1 MKKTIEREPFKRL
14 ELIWT
19 IPQIVFLFSSSPPGE
34 ERKVRKRACME
45 NFPKFFKI
53 MQKINAPRVENVEER
68 VNELLDQFEIQKKV
82 KRGERIALTAGS
94 RGIKDK
100 PRVLRTIVERLKELG
115 AAPYLVPCMGSHGGG
130 TAEGQTEVLESY
142 GITEQSMGAPIVS
155 SVEVEKIGRTRF
167 GTPVLIDKN
176 ILKADKIIVVNRI
189 KLHTDFKG
197 EFESG
202 LIKMMVIGMG
212 KPEGALMVH
221 RLTIK
226 HGFPAVL
233 TEVGSVILK
242 KLPIFFG
249 MGILENPY
257 DETAYLEILKP
268 QEMIEKEKTLLKKA
282 RKMMPRLPFGQIDVL
297 IVDELGKNVSGAGMD
312 TNVIGRCFSINNQK
326 PKKPR
331 ITRIFVRD
339 LTEPSHG
346 NACGIGMA
354 EYTTKRLV
362 DKIDYP
368 ATFLNAFTGMT
379 PENGRVPI
387 FFEKDR
393 EALSAAHLNSGVFNL
408 KDLRVVW
415 IKNTLELEHLYVSE
429 AFLKE
434 ARSNPNLRIIGKPV
448 DLPFDENGNL
458 VSKWKE

>member
-1 MKKTIEREPFKRL
+1 MENLPKIFKIRQRLNVPRL
-14 ELIWT
+14 ENL
-19 IPQIVFLFSSSPPGE
+19 E
-34 ERKVRKRACME
+34 KR
-45 NFPKFFKI
+45 
-53 MQKINAPRVENVEER
+53 VD
-68 VNELLDQFEIQKKV
+68 ELLDQFEIRKKV
-82 KRGERIALTAGS
+82 KKGERVALTAGS
-94 RGIKDK
+94 RGIRDK
-100 PRVLRTIVERLKELG
+100 PRVLKAVVARLKDLG
-115 AAPYLVPCMGSHGGG
+115 ASPFIVPCMGSHGGG

-142 GITEQSMGAPIVS
+142 GITEKTMGAPIVS
-155 SVEVEKIGRTRF
+155 SVEVEKIGRTKF

-257 DETAYLEILKP
+257 DETAYLELLKP
-268 QEMIEKEKTLLKKA
+268 QTMMEEEKALLKKA

-297 IVDELGKNVSGAGMD
+297 IVDELGKNISGAGMD

-326 PKKPR
+326 AKRPR
-331 ITRIFVRD
+331 VTRIFVRD
-339 LTEPSHG
+339 LTEASHG

-362 DKIDYP
+362 DKIDHP

-393 EALSAAHLNSGVFNL
+393 EALSAAHLNSGVFDP
-408 KDLRVVW
+408 KDLKIVW
-415 IKNTLELEHLYVSE
+415 IKNTLELEHLYASMP
-429 AFLKE
+429 FLKE
-434 ARSNPNLRIIGKPV
+434 ARSNPKLETMGKPF
-448 DLPFDENGNL
+448 DLPFDERGNL
-458 VSKWKE
+458 ISKWT

>member
-1 MKKTIEREPFKRL
+1 
-14 ELIWT
+14 
-19 IPQIVFLFSSSPPGE
+19 
-34 ERKVRKRACME
+34 ME
-45 NFPKFFKI
+45 NFPKMFKI
-53 MQKINAPRVENVEER
+53 RQKINAPRVENIERR
-68 VNELLDQFEIQKKV
+68 VNELLDQFEIQRKV

-100 PRVLRTIVERLKELG
+100 PRVLKTIVERLKDLG
-115 AAPYLVPCMGSHGGG
+115 ASPFLVPCMGSHGGA
-130 TAEGQTEVLESY
+130 TAEGQTEVLQSY
-142 GITEQSMGAPIVS
+142 GITEQAVGAPIVS
-155 SVEVEKIGRTRF
+155 SVEVEKIGKTKF

-233 TEVGSVILK
+233 TEVGSIILK

-249 MGILENPY
+249 MGILENPF
-257 DETAYLEILKP
+257 DETAFVELLNP
-268 QEMIEKEKTLLKKA
+268 QQMFEQEKALLKKA
-282 RKMMPRLPFGQIDVL
+282 RGMMPRLPFEQVDIL

-312 TNVIGRCFSINNQK
+312 TNVIGRCHSINHQK
-326 PKKPR
+326 PKRPR

-339 LTEPSHG
+339 LTEASHG

-354 EYTTKRLV
+354 EYTTRRLV

-368 ATFLNAFTGMT
+368 STHINSVTGMT
-379 PENGRVPI
+379 PENGRVPL
-387 FFEKDR
+387 FFEQDR
-393 EALSAAHLNSGVFNL
+393 EALETAHYNSGVFNP
-408 KDLRVVW
+408 KDLRIVW
-415 IKNTLELEHLYVSE
+415 IKNTLELQHFYASQP
-429 AFLKE
+429 FLKE
-434 ARSNPNLRIIGKPV
+434 TRSNPKLEILCKPF
-448 DLPFDENGNL
+448 DIPFDENGNL
-458 VSKWKE
+458 ISKWNE

>member
-1 MKKTIEREPFKRL
+1 
-14 ELIWT
+14 
-19 IPQIVFLFSSSPPGE
+19 
-34 ERKVRKRACME
+34 ME
-45 NFPKFFKI
+45 NFPKMFKI
-53 MQKINAPRVENVEER
+53 RQKINAPRVENIERR

-100 PRVLRTIVERLKELG
+100 PRVLKTIVERLKDLG
-115 AAPYLVPCMGSHGGG
+115 ASPYLVPCMGSHGGA
-130 TAEGQTEVLESY
+130 TAEGQTEVLQSY
-142 GITEQSMGAPIVS
+142 GITEQTVGAPIVS
-155 SVEVEKIGRTRF
+155 SVEVEKIGKTKF

-212 KPEGALMVH
+212 KPEGAMMVH

-233 TEVGSVILK
+233 TEVGSIILK

-249 MGILENPY
+249 MGILENPF
-257 DETAYLEILKP
+257 DETAFVELLNP
-268 QEMIEKEKTLLKKA
+268 QQMFEQEKALLKKA
-282 RKMMPRLPFGQIDVL
+282 RGLMPRLPFEQVDIL

-312 TNVIGRCFSINNQK
+312 TNVIGRCHSINHQK
-326 PKKPR
+326 PKRPR

-339 LTEPSHG
+339 LTEASHG

-354 EYTTKRLV
+354 EYTTRRLV

-368 ATFLNAFTGMT
+368 STHINSITGMT
-379 PENGRVPI
+379 PENGRVPV
-387 FFEKDR
+387 FFEQDR
-393 EALSAAHLNSGVFNL
+393 EAIETAHYNSGVFNP
-408 KDLRVVW
+408 KDLRIVW
-415 IKNTLELEHLYVSE
+415 IKNTLELQYFYASQP
-429 AFLKE
+429 FLKE
-434 ARSNPNLRIIGKPV
+434 ARSNPKLEILGKPF
-448 DLPFDENGNL
+448 DLPFDESGNL
-458 VSKWKE
+458 VSKWNE